1 LEQWRRHDLDLAAGT
16 VADGLQRLGPLFT
29 PVYDALKERNG
40 QGYYHL
46 ADETR
51 WYVFI
56 DAEGKSNHGWWLW
69 AFSSVDTVVYVL
81 DPSRS
86 HTVPE
91 AHYPETVEGV
101 LTVDRLSSS
110 KAMKQVTAGLLRLA
124 WCWAHVR
131 RDFVRVG
138 KGWPEL
144 KDWALAWLRRI
155 RELYHLNRQRLAV
168 RPNQGKLAQAERA
181 LRRAIEAMRQQWE
194 AELANPQ
201 LRLPCRKVLESL
213 HEHWD
218 GLTRFV
224 DDPRLPL
231 DNNASERRLR
241 GPALGRKNYY
251 GSGSLWS
258 GQLAAMLFSIFATL
272 TMWKLNPRRWLH
284 WYLESCAA
292 CGGRAPADISEF
304 LPWNLSAERRIHLG
318 GVDAPSTLDST

>member
-1 LEQWRRHDLDLAAGT
+1 
-16 VADGLQRLGPLFT
+16 
-29 PVYDALKERNG
+29 
-40 QGYYHL
+40 
-46 ADETR
+46 
-51 WYVFI
+51 
-56 DAEGKSNHGWWLW
+56 
-69 AFSSVDTVVYVL
+69 SSVDTVVYVL

-91 AHYPETVEGV
+91 EHYPEKVEGV
-101 LTVDRLSSS
+101 LNVDRLSSY
-110 KAMKQVTAGLLRLA
+110 KAMKQVSAGLLLLA

-168 RPNQGKLAQAERA
+168 RKNTCKFTRADRA
-181 LRRAIEAMRQQWE
+181 LRRAIVAMRQQME
-194 AELANPQ
+194 AELADRQ

-213 HEHWD
+213 QEHWQ

-224 DDPRLPL
+224 DDPRIPM

-272 TMWKLNPRRWLH
+272 TMWKLNPRKWLQ

-292 CGGRAPADISEF
+292 QGGKAPADISPF
-304 LPWNLSAERRIHLG
+304 LPWNLTDEQRLQLG